1 MEVFRSVP
9 TGLSEAHCL
18 GITLGKLCCQL
29 LRHFNEKAN
38 FVATF
43 ERGLFSCETL
53 LAPSPPPPQTSSPVS
68 TKTEGKDL
76 WTSDPQRPGGAMV
89 GIKENG

>member
-1 MEVFRSVP
+1 MDD
-9 TGLSEAHCL
+9 
-18 GITLGKLCCQL
+18 
-29 LRHFNEKAN
+29 FNEKAN

-43 ERGLFSCETL
+43 KLGLFSCEMFL
-53 LAPSPPPPQTSSPVS
+53 PSLPPPQTSSPVS

-89 GIKENG
+89 RIKENG